1 MIIALEGIDGSGK
14 QTQADLLQAR
24 LREAGL
30 ATVLLSFPRYGQTF
44 FAASITDY
52 LSGKFGALSS
62 VDPHFA
68 ALLYAGDRFET
79 RSALLTAVA
88 EHDVVVCDRYVAS
101 NLAHQGARVPAE
113 SRAAFLEWTATVEH
127 EVYGL
132 PRAELTIFLDL
143 PTDVAAGLIRARSER
158 TRSAPE
164 GDIHES
170 DTLYL
175 ERTREVYRALA
186 DQSFASRWQ
195 TIACLDDERRL
206 RDPASIASSIWAVVQ
221 PVVAN
226 SSRSPQPT

>member
-14 QTQADLLQAR
+14 QTQAELLQAR
-24 LREAGL
+24 LWEAGL
-30 ATVLLSFPRYGQTF
+30 TTVLFSFPRYGQTF

-52 LSGKFGALSS
+52 LSGKFGPLSS

-79 RSALLTAVA
+79 RSALLSAVV

-113 SRAAFLEWTATVEH
+113 SRAAFLQWTAALEH

-132 PRAELTIFLDL
+132 PRADLTIFLDL
-143 PTDVAAGLIRARSER
+143 PTDVAVGLIRARSAR
-158 TRSAPE
+158 TRTGAE
-164 GDIHES
+164 GDIHEA

-175 ERTREVYRALA
+175 ERCREVYRALA
-186 DQSFASRWQ
+186 DQNFASNWQ
-195 TIACLDDERRL
+195 TVACLDDERRL
-206 RDPASIASSIWAVVQ
+206 RDPASIASSIWEVVQ
-221 PVVAN
+221 PAIPQ
-226 SSRSPQPT
+226 SARSRQAT